1 MQISIKEIGG
11 PAFFPGLARPNTVE
25 LETLPE
31 ADQQELRQLIEAS
44 NFFQLPQSTT
54 PEPGNPGQV
63 HYTLTVKEGQQEHT
77 VCVLAPVKSQALDG
91 LVQCVRRHI
100 RS

>member
-1 MQISIKEIGG
+1 MKISIKENGG
-11 PAFFPGLARPNTVE
+11 PAFFPGLATPRTVE
-25 LETLPE
+25 LNTLPE
-31 ADQQELRQLIEAS
+31 PDQQELRQLIEAS
-44 NFFQLPQSTT
+44 NFFQLPQSTA
-54 PEPGNPGQV
+54 PEPGKPGQV

>member
-11 PAFFPGLARPNTVE
+11 PAFFPGLARPRTVE
-25 LETLPE
+25 LNTLPE
-31 ADQQELRQLIEAS
+31 PDQQELRQLIEAS

>member
-11 PAFFPGLARPNTVE
+11 PAFFRAWPEPNTVE

-44 NFFQLPQSTT
+44 HFFQLPQSTA

-63 HYTLTVKEGQQEHT
+63 QLH
-77 VCVLAPVKSQALDG
+77 PDRD
-91 LVQCVRRHI
+91 RR
-100 RS
+100 

>member
-1 MQISIKEIGG
+1 MQISIKENGG
-11 PAFFPGLARPNTVE
+11 PAVFPGLTKPRTVE
-25 LETLPE
+25 LNTLPE
-31 ADQQELRQLIEAS
+31 PDQQELRQLIEAS

>member
-1 MQISIKEIGG
+1 MKISIKENGG
-11 PAFFPGLARPNTVE
+11 PAFFPGLATPRTVE
-25 LETLPE
+25 LNTLPE
-31 ADQQELRQLIEAS
+31 PDQQELRQLIEAS
-44 NFFQLPQSTT
+44 NFFELPQSTT
-54 PEPGNPGQV
+54 PDPGNPGQV

>member
-31 ADQQELRQLIEAS
+31 PDQQELRQLIEAS
-44 NFFQLPQSTT
+44 HFFQLPQSTA

-63 HYTLTVKEGQQEHT
+63 HYTLTVTEGEREHT

-100 RS
+100 RC

>member
-1 MQISIKEIGG
+1 MKISIKENGG
-11 PAFFPGLARPNTVE
+11 PAFFPGLATPRTVE
-25 LETLPE
+25 LNTLPE
-31 ADQQELRQLIEAS
+31 PDQQELRQLIEAS

-54 PEPGNPGQV
+54 PEPGDPGQV